1 MLGGNEMPCFAS
13 SSISIIKDW
22 VVESHAKKVV
32 SKSPGLVDFPLG
44 LVNSVVKLP
53 DRQVMFFEQFEY

>member
-22 VVESHAKKVV
+22 VGVVESHAQE
-32 SKSPGLVDFPLG
+32 SSI
-44 LVNSVVKLP
+44 
-53 DRQVMFFEQFEY
+53 Q